1 MYEKTVLRNG
11 IRVVTE
17 KIPYVHSVSTGIW
30 INAGSRD
37 EQENE
42 RGITHFI
49 EHMLFKGTKKRTALD
64 IAKDLDAVGGFANAF
79 TSKENVCFHAKVLD
93 RHLPLVVDV
102 LTDLVLNS
110 VFDERE
116 IEREQQVILQEIRM
130 IEDTPDEY
138 VHILFQE
145 MYWSGNPLGLP
156 IYGSA
161 DSIQCIDRTRIL
173 DYLAKAFDPNRIVIT
188 AAGNLEHLEFVDLI
202 APSMEK
208 LDHPQS
214 PLTRETPPDQP
225 QVKVIAK
232 DLEQVHLC
240 LGMPGT
246 PQVDDKRF
254 ACYLLNAILGGSMS
268 SRLFQE
274 IREKRGLAY
283 SVYSFANSH
292 EDTGL
297 LGIYAGI
304 SQENTTETLKVIR
317 EQLALLSAN
326 SILKSELD
334 AAKEQLKGS
343 MYLNAESTDSR
354 MNRLAKNE
362 MLFGRFVPFEESEER
377 IDAVTSEEIHE
388 WFQTVFKPDQM
399 ALVLLGP
406 TGTGEEELRQILC
419 DS

>member
-1 MYEKTVLRNG
+1 LYEKTVLSNG

-37 EQENE
+37 EQEGE
-42 RGITHFI
+42 KGITHFI
-49 EHMLFKGTKKRTALD
+49 EHMLFKGTKKRSALD
-64 IAKDLDAVGGFANAF
+64 IAKELDAVGGFANAF

-138 VHILFQE
+138 IHILFQE
-145 MYWSGNPLGLP
+145 MYWKGNPLGLP

-161 DSIQCIDRTRIL
+161 ESIRHIDRDRIL
-173 DYLAKAFDPNRIVIT
+173 SYLSKAFDPNRIVIT

-208 LDHPQS
+208 LNHPQS
-214 PLTRETPPDQP
+214 FLSRETPLDQP
-225 QVKVIAK
+225 QVLVIPK

-240 LGMPGT
+240 LGIPGT
-246 PQVDDKRF
+246 PQVDDRRF
-254 ACYLLNAILGGSMS
+254 SCYLLNAILGGSMS

-297 LGIYAGI
+297 LGVYAGV
-304 SQENTTETLKVIR
+304 SPDNTRETLRVIR
-317 EQLALLSAN
+317 DQLVLLGRD
-326 SILKSELD
+326 SILESELS

-362 MLFGRFVPFEESEER
+362 MLFGRYVPFEESEEK
-377 IDAVTSEEIHE
+377 IDAVTAEQTQE
-388 WFQTVFKPDQM
+388 WFRTVFQPDRL

-406 TGTGEEELRQILC
+406 TGTDEEELRQIL
-419 DS
+419 SKS